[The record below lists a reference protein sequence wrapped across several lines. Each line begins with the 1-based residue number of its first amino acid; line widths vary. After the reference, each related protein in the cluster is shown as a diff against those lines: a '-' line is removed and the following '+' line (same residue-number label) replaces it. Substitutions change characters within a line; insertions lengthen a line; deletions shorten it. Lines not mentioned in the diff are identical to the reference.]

1 MIKIDVIS
9 WLNKNSGSMTFFI
22 TAVYVVATI
31 FICWANIR
39 SANASKA
46 QLNEMRKQYIK
57 ENRTNIEVEF
67 LYEKRAFYGLRFVN
81 HGKYTAH
88 NVKILLDSTFIDNLN
103 ETDFSDLLKKQS
115 KKSCVIGVGQHYD
128 LFFGTNK
135 YRENPKKLPAKGIIL
150 YESNGE
156 SYKTDFY
163 IDLENYAVLYSVSTE
178 QEDILKKLNELK
190 KIKQELKKLNH
201 FLSNTNLYK

>member
-1 MIKIDVIS
+1 
-9 WLNKNSGSMTFFI
+9 MTFFI

-115 KKSCVIGVGQHYD
+115 KKSCVIGVGPHYE
-128 LFFGTNK
+128 LFLGTNK
-135 YRENPKKLPAKGIIL
+135 YRENPKKIPAKGIIL
-150 YESNGE
+150 Y
-156 SYKTDFY
+156 
-163 IDLENYAVLYSVSTE
+163 
-178 QEDILKKLNELK
+178 
-190 KIKQELKKLNH
+190 
-201 FLSNTNLYK
+201 